1 MKKLIVV
8 SLVALLATSA
18 HAASPTGPEKGEAQL
33 AKMLE
38 GRTAGK
44 PQSCISAQISDRLQ
58 IIDQTAVAYN
68 VGNTI
73 YVARPDQPKSLNT
86 DDILVINRTSGQLCK
101 QDIVRTIDRTS
112 GFTRNVI
119 FLGDFTP
126 YRKD

>member
-18 HAASPTGPEKGEAQL
+18 HAASPTRAEKGEAQL
-33 AKMLE
+33 AKMLD

-44 PQSCISAQISDRLQ
+44 PQSCISAQASDRLQ
-58 IIDQTAVAYN
+58 IIDETAIAYN
-68 VGNTI
+68 AGDTI
-73 YVARPDQPKSLNT
+73 YVARPDRPQSLNT
-86 DDILVINRTSGQLCK
+86 DDVLVIDRTSGQLCK

-112 GFTRNVI
+112 GFTRDVI
-119 FLGDFTP
+119 FFGDFTP